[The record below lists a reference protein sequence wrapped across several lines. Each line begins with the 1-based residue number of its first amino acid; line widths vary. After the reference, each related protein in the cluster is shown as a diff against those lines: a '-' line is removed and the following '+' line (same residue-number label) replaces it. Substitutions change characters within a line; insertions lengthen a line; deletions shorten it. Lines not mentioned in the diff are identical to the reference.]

1 VHKGNIMK
9 YTEGAFRDWGY
20 ELAREEFGDLTVTE
34 DELWSAHNGKVPAG
48 KIVIKDRIADA
59 MFQQVIL
66 RPDEYDVIATPN
78 LNGDYLSDA
87 IAAQVGGLGIAH
99 GANVGETVAVFEAVH
114 GTAPKYAG
122 LDKVNPTAVILSGAM
137 MLDHL
142 GWAEAAERV
151 RHGVAEAIRA
161 GVVTY
166 DLARQREGAT
176 EVGCRGFAQAVI
188 ERM

>member
-20 ELAREEFGDLTVTE
+20 ELAREEFADQTVAEADL
-34 DELWSAHNGKVPAG
+34 AGPAPAG
-48 KIVIKDRIADA
+48 KVVIKDRIADS
-59 MFQQVIL
+59 MLQQVLL
-66 RPDEYDVIATPN
+66 RPTEYEVLALPN

-87 IAAQVGGLGIAH
+87 VAAQVGGLGIAH
-99 GANVGETVAVFEAVH
+99 GANMGEEVAVFEAVH

-122 LDKVNPTAVILSGAM
+122 QDKVNPTAVILSGAM

-142 GWAEAAERV
+142 GWTAAAERV
-151 RHGVAEAIRA
+151 RRGVAEAIR
-161 GVVTY
+161 GGTVTY

-176 EVGCRGFAQAVI
+176 EVSCSGFASAVVD
-188 ERM
+188 RMDG